1 MKKTTNN
8 NKQKFRNQAIILNI
22 GIDSTPKGE
31 LLKIISDKLSKKIQ
45 FYIVT
50 PNPEIILQAQNDLNL
65 SHSLNSADFSIPDGV
80 GLVVAAKI
88 LGQPSLKT
96 IKGRQLMLDLFKIA
110 NTKRLKVY
118 IISKQKV
125 IDLALEK
132 IKKEYPGIDVK
143 GEKGPWL
150 DKKANP
156 ISEVDR
162 DLQFEIVKEINS
174 FKPDL
179 LFVAFGAPKQ
189 EIWIEKWLPK
199 LKVTAAMGI
208 GGSLDY
214 YSGYVKPVP
223 KLFEDF
229 RLEWLWRLIQNPK
242 RIGRILN
249 AVIIFPMKV
258 ILSALSPKNPVDGL

>member
-1 MKKTTNN
+1 MKKPTNTN
-8 NKQKFRNQAIILNI
+8 RQKSHNQAIILNI
-22 GIDSTPKGE
+22 GIDSTPKGG

-50 PNPEIILQAQNDLNL
+50 PNPEIILQAQNNPDL

-110 NTKRLKVY
+110 NTKKLKVY

-125 IDLALEK
+125 IDIALEK
-132 IKKEYPGIDVK
+132 IRKEYPDIDLK
-143 GEKGPWL
+143 GGKGPWL
-150 DKKANP
+150 DQKANP
-156 ISEVDR
+156 VSEVDR

-199 LKVTAAMGI
+199 LKVTAAMGV
-208 GGSLDY
+208 GGALDY

-223 KLFEDF
+223 DLLENLK
-229 RLEWLWRLIQNPK
+229 LEWLWRLIQNPK
-242 RIGRILN
+242 RIGRIVN
-249 AVIIFPMKV
+249 AVIIFPMRV
-258 ILSALSPKNPVDGL
+258 ILSKFAS